1 MKKSVVKSIGKNAIH
16 PKDPLIILFDESA
29 TDALKNVSVIQKFD
43 ELNDHLLKA
52 GDTLSFDE
60 QEYKI
65 TQVGPLANE
74 NLQAMGHVTVVF
86 KEFTAEDE
94 MANALYVEPFILP
107 EIIEGTVITYAIK

>member
-1 MKKSVVKSIGKNAIH
+1 MKKSVVQSVGKNAIR

-29 TDALKNVSVIQKFD
+29 TEALKNVSVIHSFD
-43 ELNDHLLKA
+43 ENTQVELKV
-52 GDTLSFDE
+52 GGTITFGE

-74 NLQAMGHVTVVF
+74 NLQAIGHVTVVF
-86 KEFTAEDE
+86 KEVAEDDE

-107 EIIEGTVITYAIK
+107 EIESGTVITYA